1 MIGIALIL
9 TAFALLRFAAKP
21 KKKARRAVKQNNAV
35 WEDRCRYLQ
44 ERLAKEDAQPTP
56 KEAARAER
64 EAEKQRKAE
73 AERQQAAA
81 DRDFCIGQL
90 DKLNA
95 MLWELDEELNKA
107 NEVCQHDAEMNRH
120 GAVIAE
126 KIVNKHR
133 ADRDKLA
140 RKVMQLENAIHA
152 KETKLNK
159 ALLIAGA

>member
-1 MIGIALIL
+1 MIGTALTL
-9 TAFALLRFAAKP
+9 AAFALLGFAAKA
-21 KKKARRAVKQNNAV
+21 KKPVYKTVSPADLERQRKEREKAAR
-35 WEDRCRYLQ
+35 
-44 ERLAKEDAQPTP
+44 
-56 KEAARAER
+56 EAARAER

-81 DRDFCIGQL
+81 DRDFYIEQL

-95 MLWELDEELNKA
+95 MLWKLDNDLNKA
-107 NEVCQHDAEMNRH
+107 NEVCQHDAEMNKH
-120 GAVIAE
+120 GAVVAE
-126 KIVNKHR
+126 KIVNKHL

-159 ALLIAGA
+159 ARLVAGA